1 MTRINPDSLDDDFGA
16 YVGLGERRPR
26 RVNPYRP
33 HKPKRDKWAVRAGL
47 AERPSTGQAD
57 HELFLSP
64 SLDTT
69 NEERAYVFEQLSR
82 FHVSKLITGVLRRVK
97 GGKEANVY
105 CCAAHP
111 ATGLELVAAKVY
123 RPRQFRNLRNDAIYR
138 QGRPVLN
145 GQGEVIDQ
153 RDWRAHKAI
162 AQKSRFGLEVTQTS
176 WVEYEFQTLTRLYA
190 AGADVPKPLRNSEH
204 ALLMEYFGDVVTAA
218 PTLHL
223 IRLAPGEA
231 AALFDRLIHNVG
243 LMLAQGVVH
252 GDLSAYNVLYWEG
265 EVKIIDFPQVVAV
278 RGNPDAR
285 AIFNRDVERL
295 CQYFAR
301 FGVQS
306 HPPKIAAAMWARY
319 VSAQNRALRGGD
331 DETPA

>member
-1 MTRINPDSLDDDFGA
+1 MSRINLDPLDDDPDLYADPGQ
-16 YVGLGERRPR
+16 RRPR
-26 RVNPYRP
+26 RVNPYRL
-33 HKPKRDKWAVRAGL
+33 HRPKMDKWKVRASL
-47 AERPSTGQAD
+47 AERGD

-64 SLDTT
+64 GLNVT

-82 FHVSKLITGVLRRVK
+82 FHDAKPKLITGVLRRVK

-111 ATGLELVAAKVY
+111 DTGVELMAAKVY
-123 RPRQFRNLRNDAIYR
+123 RPRQFRNLKNDAQYR

-162 AQKSRFGLEVTQTS
+162 AQKSRFGLEITQTS
-176 WVEYEFQTLTRLYA
+176 WVEYEFQTMKRLHA
-190 AGADVPKPLRNSEH
+190 AGVDVPRPFQNSEH
-204 ALLMEYFGDVVTAA
+204 ALLMEYFGEVGMAA

-223 IRLAPGEA
+223 IALERAEA
-231 AALFDRLIHNVG
+231 QLLFDRLLRSVE
-243 LMLAQGVVH
+243 LMLAHGVVH

-265 EVKIIDFPQVVAV
+265 AVTIIDFPQMVDPRA
-278 RGNPDAR
+278 NPDAR
-285 AIFNRDVERL
+285 AIFARDVERL

-301 FGVQS
+301 FGVRANA
-306 HPPKIAAAMWARY
+306 PAIARDLWRRHILAH
-319 VSAQNRALRGGD
+319 G
-331 DETPA
+331 